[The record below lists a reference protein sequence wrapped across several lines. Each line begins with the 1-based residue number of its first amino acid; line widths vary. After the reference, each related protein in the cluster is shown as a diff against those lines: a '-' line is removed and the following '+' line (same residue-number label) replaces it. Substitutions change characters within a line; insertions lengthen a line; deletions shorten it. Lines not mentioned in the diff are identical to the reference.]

1 MNTLTAVQILE
12 VTKDTAFT
20 NVGDALSFGLPL
32 SLFGF
37 ATVFAV
43 LILIWAILALF
54 KVFFYTIPN
63 AKKNGATPKVEPKKE
78 AVVKAAEAPVA
89 VTAAPVANK
98 GNDGEIVA
106 AIIAAIEAYRAGTG
120 HAAPGGFR
128 VVSFKKRI

>member
-1 MNTLTAVQILE
+1 MNALTAVQTLE
-12 VTKDTAFT
+12 VTRDTVFT
-20 NVGDALSFGLPL
+20 NAGDALAYGLPL

-43 LILIWAILALF
+43 LILIWGILSLF

-63 AKKNGATPKVEPKKE
+63 AKKNSSEVKKTAPKAEPKVE
-78 AVVKAAEAPVA
+78 
-89 VTAAPVANK
+89 AAPVVVK
-98 GNDGEIVA
+98 TEPVVPSGNDNDIVA

-120 HAAPGGFR
+120 HTAPGGFR

>member
-1 MNTLTAVQILE
+1 MNTLSVVQALE
-12 VTKDTAFT
+12 VTGSTVFESA
-20 NVGDALSFGLPL
+20 GDALAYGLPL

-43 LILIWAILALF
+43 LILIWAILSLF

-63 AKKNGATPKVEPKKE
+63 AKKNDVKVEKVKEAPAPKAEIKKE
-78 AVVKAAEAPVA
+78 QAPAPVA
-89 VTAAPVANK
+89 AAPAV

-106 AIIAAIEAYRAGTG
+106 AIIAAIEAYHTQTG
-120 HAAPGGFR
+120 SSVGGFR